1 LADEAFLRRI
11 QNKVKVETITPEIF
25 DTILKRV
32 CDNAT
37 IKWTPEASAYVRE
50 KCKLDGRKAVLR
62 ACYPRDIVDI
72 LQNIAVY
79 EDRPPRLDQT
89 DVDRAVELYFA
100 R

>member
-1 LADEAFLRRI
+1 MADEAFLRRI

-32 CDNAT
+32 CDDAK
-37 IKWTPEASAYVRE
+37 IKWTSEASAYVRE

-72 LQNIAVY
+72 LKNIAVY
-79 EDRPPRLDQT
+79 EDRAPRLDQT
-89 DVDRAVELYFA
+89 DVDRAVDLYFA